1 MVKLDNPGDWTIR
14 TANSQTNQFI
24 GGYAVLS
31 YGGTT
36 SQSCRPPTNGL
47 PGLCGK
53 RVFTAPPSNQPKF
66 GFAGNLV
73 SDQIVMLDPLG
84 LAPFPP
90 VPPISASDRT
100 ILWDMSQPNDRV
112 WKIDDEPFL
121 AWRDDQEPA
130 IVDVQASLDAG
141 VAVSIDN
148 GTVVDIVI
156 NVPGG
161 QPTHVSSQKSNS
173 ESYTLMLR
181 IDRFSRFTNMKQNS
195 GCEWFLPY
203 RRQARG

>member
-31 YGGTT
+31 YAQGASSTCA
-36 SQSCRPPTNGL
+36 SPSDGL
-47 PGLCGK
+47 PGLCGD
-53 RVFTAPPSNQPKF
+53 RVFTTPPSHQPKF
-66 GFAGNLV
+66 GFAGNIL
-73 SDQIVMLDPLG
+73 SDQTMVLDPLG
-84 LAPFPP
+84 LAPFPAK
-90 VPPISASDRT
+90 PPIATSDRT

-121 AWRDDQEPA
+121 AWRDDQKPA
-130 IVDVQASLDAG
+130 IVDVQPSLDAG

-148 GTVVDIVI
+148 GTVVDIII

-161 QPTHVSSQKSNS
+161 QPTHVS
-173 ESYTLMLR
+173 R
-181 IDRFSRFTNMKQNS
+181 
-195 GCEWFLPY
+195 
-203 RRQARG
+203 